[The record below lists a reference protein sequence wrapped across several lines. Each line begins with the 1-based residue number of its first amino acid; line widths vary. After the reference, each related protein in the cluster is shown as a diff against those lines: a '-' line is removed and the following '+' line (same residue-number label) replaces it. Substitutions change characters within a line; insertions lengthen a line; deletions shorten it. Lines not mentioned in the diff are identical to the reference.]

1 MAKKLAFDQEAR
13 NALLNGADALANA
26 VKVTLGPKGR
36 NVMLEK
42 SFGAPNLTKDGVTVA
57 KEIELKDEYAN
68 MGARMLRQAA
78 SKTQD
83 VAGDGTTT
91 ATVLAQVLIREGLRH
106 VTSGANPMHIKR
118 GMEKALAKVIESIQ
132 KQSKKVR
139 DSSDIEH
146 LATISANGDTEIGK
160 MIATA
165 IEEVGDDGV
174 ITIEEGKGLETEME
188 VVDGMLFDRGYLSP
202 YFVTNPDNMTAVLE
216 DCMILI
222 HEKKISSMKDML
234 PLLQGIAQTGK
245 PLLIIAEDVEGEA
258 LATLVVNRIR
268 GILNVAAVKA
278 PAFGDRRKEILRDI
292 AILTGGLFISEDL
305 GTKLESVEL
314 KDLGRAKRVEITKDD
329 CTIIEGAGKKKD
341 ITARCETIRRAIE
354 STTSD
359 YDREK
364 LQERLAK
371 LAGGVAVVRVEPPPK
386 PRSKTRNPAPKTPS
400 TRRAAIEEG
409 WVPGGGIAY
418 LAARNSLKSL
428 QLDGDEQIGV
438 NIMMRAAGAARATR
452 QQRRP
457 RGRGRRQE
465 GRSLQ
470 RHDRL
475 NVATGNYEDLAAAGI
490 IDPAKVLRSAVQN
503 AVSVAGCFITTECLI
518 TEIPNRRS
526 PLRTAPWRY
535 GRYGRHGRRHARH
548 DVIASRS
555 LTHPCADPGFGVGAF
570 SFDPAATRPRA
581 EFGGTRPPSASP

>member
-42 SFGAPNLTKDGVTVA
+42 SFGAPNITKDGVTVA

-278 PAFGDRRKEILRDI
+278 PAFGDRRKEILRDV

-305 GTKLESVEL
+305 GAKLESVEL

-371 LAGGVAVVRVEPPPK
+371 LAGGVAVVRVG
-386 PRSKTRNPAPKTPS
+386 APTEAALKDKKSRTEDALNA
-400 TRRAAIEEG
+400 TRAAIEEG

-438 NIMMRAAGAARATR
+438 NIMMRALQEPLAQLANNAALEGAVVVKKVEASKGTI
-452 QQRRP
+452 
-457 RGRGRRQE
+457 G
-465 GRSLQ
+465 
-470 RHDRL
+470 L

-518 TEIPNRRS
+518 TEIPE
-526 PLRTAPWRY
+526 PPK
-535 GRYGRHGRRHARH
+535 
-548 DVIASRS
+548 
-555 LTHPCADPGFGVGAF
+555 
-570 SFDPAATRPRA
+570 PAAA
-581 EFGGTRPPSASP
+581 HGGHGGMGGMGGMGGGMPGMM